1 VHCKCLL
8 LTQSGHTDS
17 GTFLPLAIDRDHR
30 PILADGKTL
39 DVAQNL
45 LSSNTQHVRSCR
57 FKCLCIS
64 ATLPFRFIFLRR
76 SLAFGLSLLDH
87 MIASASG
94 LHRKIF
100 VRKRAFALDV
110 STLTSTIRVHCAV
123 HHKKN
128 VGENALVS
136 DEKSEPKP
144 RCNRPASS
152 NSSRKSGDVA
162 PAIVGS

>member
-1 VHCKCLL
+1 LRNFAFAVAIGRKADMPFCTAYCLL
-8 LTQSGHTDS
+8 MTQSGHTDS
-17 GTFLPLAIDRDHR
+17 ATFLPLAIDPDHR

-45 LSSNTQHVRSCR
+45 LSSNTQHVRSYR

-76 SLAFGLSLLDH
+76 WLAFGLSLFDN

-100 VRKRAFALDV
+100 
-110 STLTSTIRVHCAV
+110 
-123 HHKKN
+123 
-128 VGENALVS
+128 
-136 DEKSEPKP
+136 
-144 RCNRPASS
+144 
-152 NSSRKSGDVA
+152 
-162 PAIVGS
+162 GS